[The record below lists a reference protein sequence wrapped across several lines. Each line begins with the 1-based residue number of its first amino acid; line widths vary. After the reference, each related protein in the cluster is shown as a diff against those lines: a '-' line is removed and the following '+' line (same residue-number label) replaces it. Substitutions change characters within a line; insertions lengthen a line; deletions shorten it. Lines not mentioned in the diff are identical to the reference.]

1 MPWSKI
7 GAHLLLQ
14 TRTKTRDGT
23 LRDLFTQWYPAMATN
38 DNAMAVPGAAACS
51 SPRLCHAPTPNPR
64 CRPGPLSH
72 FD

>member
-14 TRTKTRDGT
+14 TRTKTLDGT

-38 DNAMAVPGAAACS
+38 DNAMAVPGAAA
-51 SPRLCHAPTPNPR
+51 
-64 CRPGPLSH
+64 
-72 FD
+72 